1 MSGKNIKTSEMSQ
14 IMVFENLNQ
23 NTQTLYY
30 DYLGL

>member
-1 MSGKNIKTSEMSQ
+1 MSGRHRKTSEMSQ